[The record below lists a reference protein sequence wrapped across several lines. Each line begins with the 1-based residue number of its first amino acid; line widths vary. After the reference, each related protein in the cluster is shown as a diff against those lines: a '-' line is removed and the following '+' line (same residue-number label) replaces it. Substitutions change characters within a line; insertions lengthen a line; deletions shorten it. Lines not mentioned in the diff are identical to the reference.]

1 MPLFDFSTFPIIE
14 TERLVLRQ
22 ITHAD
27 VPALFNIYGDA
38 ETMRYY
44 APPYTTIEE
53 SHDDVQLHKRRF
65 REKTGIRWGI
75 TLKGS
80 ALKGSDTLIG
90 NCGYNPRVYGN
101 RSDIGYMA
109 FISLK
114 LTASKHRY
122 SPATPRQVS
131 LQKNLVSPMKAH
143 CAATCSGKI

>member
-101 RSDIGYMA
+101 RSDIGYILSREHWRKGIMYEA
-109 FISLK
+109 VRAILPFGFHQLEINRIE
-114 LTASKHRY
+114 A
-122 SPATPRQVS
+122 
-131 LQKNLVSPMKAH
+131 
-143 CAATCSGKI
+143 